1 MVICKITSGINF
13 FESIFFFY
21 IVFILRTIK
30 KYVYIYQ
37 VLRNIKI
44 KFISVIFTFNVSVL
58 STWGNTYV
66 VVIGVALI
74 IGVAKGTKAVF
85 QTLIIPD
92 YVSLER
98 LPAAYGMQMVCNGIL
113 SIIIG
118 PFIGKEIFLIL
129 SLINIGQI
137 LNIFFFF
144 ISKV

>member
-1 MVICKITSGINF
+1 M
-13 FESIFFFY
+13 
-21 IVFILRTIK
+21 
-30 KYVYIYQ
+30 
-37 VLRNIKI
+37 
-44 KFISVIFTFNVSVL
+44 IFTFNVSVL

-74 IGVAKGTKAVF
+74 IGIAKGTKAVF

-129 SLINIGQI
+129 SLINIG
-137 LNIFFFF
+137 
-144 ISKV
+144 